1 MATTFQDLTNK
12 VLRRLNEVEL
22 TSSDFASATGVQAL
36 AKDAVRDSIG
46 KINQAEFEWPFNS
59 AEHTQ
64 VLSVGQEEY
73 TWPTFFKVAEWNS
86 FQIVKD
92 ESLGVQSQQ
101 LKFIERDVWYREFRD
116 LDDNAGASGINVP
129 VYVFPSSGNGYGVSP
144 SPDKAY
150 TIKFMYYQT
159 HTDLNLFSDTTLVP
173 SNHDAVIV
181 DGALFYMYL
190 FKDNMEA
197 AQISAGAFQQGIK
210 EMQTI
215 HINKYESVRDRR
227 VRF

>member
-1 MATTFQDLTNK
+1 M
-12 VLRRLNEVEL
+12 

-36 AKDAVRDSIG
+36 AKDAVRDSIS

-64 VLSVGQEEY
+64 VLAVGQEEY
-73 TWPTFFKVAEWNS
+73 TWPTFYKVAEWNS

-92 ESLGVQSQQ
+92 ASLSVESQQ
-101 LKFIERDVWYREFRD
+101 LKFIERDVWYREYRD
-116 LDDNAGASGINVP
+116 ADDNSGTSGVGVP
-129 VYVFPSSGNGYGVSP
+129 IYVFPSSGNGYGVSP
-144 SPDKAY
+144 SPDKTY
-150 TIKFMYYQT
+150 TIKFRYYQT
-159 HTDLNLFSDTTLVP
+159 HTDLNLFSDQTLVP
-173 SNHDAVIV
+173 TSHDAVIV

-197 AQISAGAFQQGIK
+197 AQISAGSFQQGIK

>member
-92 ESLGVQSQQ
+92 ESLGVDSQQ
-101 LKFIERDVWYREFRD
+101 LRFIERDVWYREFRD
-116 LDDNAGASGINVP
+116 LDDNAGTSGI
-129 VYVFPSSGNGYGVSP
+129 GVSCLCIP
-144 SPDKAY
+144 
-150 TIKFMYYQT
+150 
-159 HTDLNLFSDTTLVP
+159 
-173 SNHDAVIV
+173 
-181 DGALFYMYL
+181 
-190 FKDNMEA
+190 FKW
-197 AQISAGAFQQGIK
+197 
-210 EMQTI
+210 
-215 HINKYESVRDRR
+215 
-227 VRF
+227 